1 MPYYTHYDSNIL
13 GKNMAKRKLK
23 ATTVKPTQ
31 KKEAK
36 KNGFLEGVKFFFSSL
51 FSNDTCV
58 EARKKPWYSG
68 VVIALLSCV
77 VATLPTMVS
86 YFSRSGSAFFDAP
99 ANGLDTALVE
109 FEKTLSEENV
119 SMKIE
124 NNKLTVD
131 ETKWKSICKDN
142 NGVEQDFYGHYYT
155 VNNVVLG
162 DDGKAKV
169 ESKTYCDLAVYYV
182 NSTKLAASEKSPMEY
197 TSAEILAK
205 QDPNAVLDNGVKADD
220 KYKTNLIV
228 FTENAFVAYKAP
240 FGTESYGAA
249 IQGKYDFGKTL
260 DLKDLYKQDV
270 NGKAYKDEAG
280 TSAHRDAIL
289 STYSKFFALS
299 WESTKNAIG
308 WQYSGI
314 ALAINVGLV
323 FLFGLMIWLM
333 TRGKQ
338 NPYHDFNFLDAQKIS
353 WWSASA
359 PALLSLIGFI
369 PFFAS
374 FAMFLFLFLMGMR
387 TMWMSTRT
395 LRPYG
400 AQ

>member
-1 MPYYTHYDSNIL
+1 
-13 GKNMAKRKLK
+13 MAKRKLK

-31 KKEAK
+31 KKEVK
-36 KNGFLEGVKFFFSSL
+36 KNGLWEGVKFFFSSL

-58 EARKKPWYSG
+58 EARKKPWYTG

-86 YFSRSGSAFFDAP
+86 YFSRSGSSFFERP
-99 ANGLDTALVE
+99 TNGLDTALVE
-109 FEKTLSEENV
+109 FEKTLSDNDV

-124 NNKLTVD
+124 NNKLVVD
-131 ETKWKSICKDN
+131 EAKWNSICKDSQ
-142 NGVEQDFYGHYYT
+142 GVAQDFYGHYYT
-155 VNNVVLG
+155 VNNAVLEENG
-162 DDGKAKV
+162 NEKI
-169 ESKTYCDLAVYYV
+169 ESTTYCDLAVYYV
-182 NSTKLAASEKSPMEY
+182 EAEKLTLVQKTIMEY
-197 TSAEILAK
+197 ASAEILTK
-205 QDPNAVLDNGVKADD
+205 QDPNAALNNGVKAED

-228 FTENAFVAYKAP
+228 FSEEAFVAYKAP
-240 FGTESYGAA
+240 VGTDSYASA
-249 IQGKYDFGKTL
+249 IQGKYDFGKAL
-260 DLKDLYKQDV
+260 DLKDLYKKDI
-270 NGKAYKDEAG
+270 NGKDYKDALG
-280 TSAHRDAIL
+280 TAAHRDAVL
-289 STYSKFFALS
+289 ETYSKFFALS
-299 WESTKNAIG
+299 WESTKNTIA

-314 ALAINVGLV
+314 ALAINTGLV
-323 FLFGLMIWLM
+323 FLFGLMVWLM

-338 NPYHDFNFLDAQKIS
+338 NPYHDFSFLDAQKIS

-359 PALLSLIGFI
+359 PALLSLLGFV
-369 PFFAS
+369 PFFAN

>member
-1 MPYYTHYDSNIL
+1 MSQSIIICHKKPSFFVINIRTKNREEIQSHNRAYSELLSRYSNAIRDF
-13 GKNMAKRKLK
+13 NQLK
-23 ATTVKPTQ
+23 
-31 KKEAK
+31 ED
-36 KNGFLEGVKFFFSSL
+36 SSL
-51 FSNDTCV
+51 FEKNKAEEISQLR
-58 EARKKPWYSG
+58 ES
-68 VVIALLSCV
+68 LSV
-77 VATLPTMVS
+77 FTK
-86 YFSRSGSAFFDAP
+86 G
-99 ANGLDTALVE
+99 
-109 FEKTLSEENV
+109 
-119 SMKIE
+119 I
-124 NNKLTVD
+124 VD
-131 ETKWKSICKDN
+131 ETKWKSICKDAEN
-142 NGVEQDFYGHYYT
+142 ADQDFYGHYYT
-155 VNNVVLG
+155 VNNAVLG
-162 DDGKAKV
+162 EDGKAKV
-169 ESKTYCDLAVYYV
+169 ETKTYCDLAVYYI
-182 NSTKLAASEKSPMEY
+182 NNTKLAASEKNVMEY
-197 TSAEILAK
+197 VSENILNK
-205 QDPNAVLDNGVKADD
+205 EDPNVALNNGVKADD

-228 FTENAFVAYKAP
+228 FTEKSFVAYKAP
-240 FGTESYGAA
+240 VGVDSYAAA

-260 DLKDLYKQDV
+260 DLKDLYKMNID
-270 NGKAYKDEAG
+270 GKAYKEELG
-280 TSAHRDAIL
+280 TSAHRDAVL

-299 WESTKNAIG
+299 WESTKNTIG

-314 ALAINVGLV
+314 ALAINAGLV